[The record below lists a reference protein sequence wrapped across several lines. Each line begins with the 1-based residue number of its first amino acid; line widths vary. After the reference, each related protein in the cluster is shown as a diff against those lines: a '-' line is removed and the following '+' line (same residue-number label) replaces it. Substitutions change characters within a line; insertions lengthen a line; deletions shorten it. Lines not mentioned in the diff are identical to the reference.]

1 MAMTDYPIR
10 VLGGLPALARI
21 HSYRPFVPSTWHAPA
36 EGPEVDWELLDAKGR
51 RALWI
56 ERRLTPAQL
65 EEIEHELLDRCST
78 AYRSRLDDDL

>member
-1 MAMTDYPIR
+1 MTDYPVR

-21 HSYRPFVPSTWHAPA
+21 HSYRPHVPATWHAPA
-36 EGPEVDWELLDAKGR
+36 EGPEIDWDLLDARGR

-65 EEIEHELLDRCST
+65 EEIEHELLDKCSV
-78 AYRSRLDDDL
+78 AYRSRHEDWA